1 MNTFETMVKQYL
13 EGKGYWVRGSVKV
26 KLSADEKKTIGLPS
40 MPRPEIDLVAFHVRG
55 NKLVLVEVKSLLD
68 SGGVD
73 IDSITGKDQTWAKRY
88 RIFNNPNY
96 RRIVTTALRKQF
108 IEAGLIRGNTDITY
122 ALAAGKIYSS
132 EGPEIE
138 KYFKQKGWLF
148 ISPKMIR
155 ESIHKLAKE
164 SWEDDPVAMTAK
176 LILRED
182 RHK

>member
-1 MNTFETMVKQYL
+1 MNTFETIVKQYL
-13 EGKGYWVRGSVKV
+13 EAEGYWVRGSVKV
-26 KLSADEKKTIGLPS
+26 NLSGDEKKAIGLPT
-40 MPRPEIDLVAFHVRG
+40 MPRPEIDLVALNVPENR
-55 NKLVLVEVKSLLD
+55 LVLVEVKSLLD
-68 SGGVD
+68 SHGVD
-73 IDSITGKDQTWAKRY
+73 IDSISGKDKRLAKRY
-88 RIFNNPNY
+88 KLFNNPIH
-96 RRIVTTALRKQF
+96 RKIVTNALRKQYL
-108 IEAGLIRGNTDITY
+108 ELGLINKDTIVTY

-155 ESIHKLAKE
+155 GSIHKLAEE